1 MNPAFHRAMPVQM
14 FGRLLQTG
22 FKNIEEQ
29 GNQVP
34 ILDFFQR
41 LTLDALG
48 HAVFGF
54 DFGSLNDREA
64 VWTVTYESIRLNLRN
79 PLAFAFPK
87 MDWLLKYVIP
97 GRLQMAKSVDKLNGL
112 MMDLIKEKRA
122 KLLETMAQGD
132 IPENEK
138 DLLTLMLEAE
148 QRGEGTTN
156 DEELRVSN

>member
-14 FGRLLQTG
+14 FGRLLQKG

-29 GNQVP
+29 GHQVAA
-34 ILDFFQR
+34 LDFFQR

-54 DFGSLNDREA
+54 DFGALNDREA

-79 PLAFAFPK
+79 PLAFAFPS

-97 GRLQMAKSVDKLNGL
+97 GRLQMAASVDKLNGL
-112 MMDLIKEKRA
+112 MRDMIKEKRI
-122 KLLETMAQGD
+122 KLLETQAQD
-132 IPENEK
+132 DTPENEK

-156 DEELRVSN
+156 DEELRVSK